1 MLNVELATNMN
12 IGDKENFEDRIL
24 FLEEKDQ
31 KLFAIA
37 DGMGD
42 SGFGAVAAEK
52 ALEVLERHFPLKE
65 FDKEEIEEIF
75 KKANKEVMNA
85 VYEMGGISGTTL
97 SAMYLKGDF
106 FIIGHTGDS
115 KIYRFRKG
123 ELKQLT
129 EDTVEERKGR
139 KKVRALGTDWN
150 PPVVIKK
157 GKVLPGDL
165 YLLVSDGI
173 EKLLTFEELKEFF
186 NEYGDLPVGEISDR
200 LSFLFK
206 TSKRKKSIDRDNIA
220 YIVFRV

>member
-1 MLNVELATNMN
+1 MVDIQLVTNMN
-12 IGDKENFEDRIL
+12 IGDKQNFEDRIL

-52 ALEVLERHFPLKE
+52 ALEVLEKNFPLKE
-65 FDKEEIEEIF
+65 FDKEEIENLF

-97 SAMYLKGDF
+97 SAMFLKGDLY
-106 FIIGHTGDS
+106 IIGHTGDS
-115 KIYRFRKG
+115 KIYRYRKG

-129 EDTVEERKGR
+129 EDTTEVKRGR
-139 KKVRALGTDWN
+139 KRVKALGQDWN
-150 PPVVIKK
+150 FPLVIKR
-157 GKVLPGDL
+157 GKVLPGDT

-173 EKLLTFEELKEFF
+173 EKFLTPQELKEFF
-186 NEYGDLPVGEISDR
+186 SSHEGEPLEELSDR
-200 LSFLFK
+200 LNFLFK
-206 TSKRKKSIDRDNIA
+206 TSKRKKNIERDNIA
-220 YIVFRV
+220 YILFRV